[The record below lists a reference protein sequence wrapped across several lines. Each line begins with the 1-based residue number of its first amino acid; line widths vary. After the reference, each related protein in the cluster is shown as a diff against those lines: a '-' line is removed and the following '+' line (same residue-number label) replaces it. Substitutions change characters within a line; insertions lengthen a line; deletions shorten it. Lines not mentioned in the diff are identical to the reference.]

1 MNDTLPPL
9 PRISH
14 PEPHAYRFT
23 DLERAYIE
31 GYAMNY
37 ARKALAAHD
46 AEQAQQAAGQELASL
61 PPIDDYLPTDGPRW
75 TTANFIACV
84 ERYATDYAR
93 AALARRMEP
102 LTDEQIRREK
112 PVCADWVSFRAG
124 VRCAERIHGVGK

>member
-9 PRISH
+9 PRINH
-14 PEPHAYRFT
+14 PEPHTYRFT

-37 ARKALAAHD
+37 ARKALAAL
-46 AEQAQQAAGQELASL
+46 AQH
-61 PPIDDYLPTDGPRW
+61 R
-75 TTANFIACV
+75 
-84 ERYATDYAR
+84 
-93 AALARRMEP
+93 EP

-112 PVCADWVSFRAG
+112 PVCADWASFRAG